1 MPGVRQARGAADL
14 GRRRRAFQGLRVLR
28 DRLQTTGWNVGKG
41 RQYGGESRED
51 PEARRE
57 AAQERLQ
64 LRQVT
69 ALETIRTALAQ
80 AASRL
85 GAPDVEV
92 ALERPRDPTHG
103 DLATNLALTLA
114 KTLGQKPR
122 AIAERLV
129 ATIGLPQGLVRKT
142 EIAGPGFINFFLEA
156 AEVVGALPTIL
167 AAGAAYGRAA
177 VGDRRPVNVEFVSA
191 NPTGPLHVGHGR
203 QAALGDAIAAL
214 LEWTGWKVTREFYYN
229 DGGGQIANLA
239 RSVQARIA
247 QLSGKS
253 VDIPEGGYHGEYIR
267 EIAERYVAAHKE
279 DPAGKN
285 LDTVR
290 RFAVDALREEQD
302 RDLQAFGVRFDVYAL
317 ESALYTSGKVDQTE
331 ARLVAAGHTY
341 DKDGARWLR
350 TTDFGDDKDRVMRKS
365 AAKGGDYTYFVPD
378 VAYHVTKWER
388 GFSRAINVQGADHH
402 GTVRRVRVGLQAL
415 EMGIP
420 EGYPEYVLH
429 QMVTVMKGGE
439 EVKIS
444 KRAGSYMTIRDLVD
458 EVGHDAARY
467 FFLMRKSD
475 THFVFDVDLA
485 NSQTEENPVFYVQ
498 MAHARMSGIFRVAS
512 REPDSGTGAGVDL
525 AVLTQPEEIELVKEL
540 ADFPEMVQRA
550 AAALEPNRITT
561 YLEGLARLAHAWYH
575 KYRVLGEPEEAARL
589 VLARAVQQV
598 LANGLSLLG
607 IRAPERM

>member
-1 MPGVRQARGAADL
+1 MKAP
-14 GRRRRAFQGLRVLR
+14 
-28 DRLQTTGWNVGKG
+28 
-41 RQYGGESRED
+41 
-51 PEARRE
+51 
-57 AAQERLQ
+57 
-64 LRQVT
+64 
-69 ALETIRTALAQ
+69 ETIRAALVQ
-80 AASRL
+80 AAARL
-85 GAPDVEV
+85 GVPDVDV
-92 ALERPRDPTHG
+92 TIERPRDVRHG

-122 AIAERLV
+122 AVAERLV
-129 ATIGLPQGLVRKT
+129 VALDLPSSLVRKT
-142 EIAGPGFINFFLEA
+142 EIAGPGFINSFLAEA
-156 AEVVGALPTIL
+156 QVVGALPAIL
-167 AAGAAYGRAA
+167 AAGPAYGRTD
-177 VGDRRPVNVEFVSA
+177 VGHGRPVNVEFVSA

-203 QAALGDAIAAL
+203 QAALGDAIASL

-247 QLSGKS
+247 QLRGRD
-253 VDIPEGGYHGEYIR
+253 VAIPEGGYHGEYIR
-267 EIAERYVAAHKE
+267 EIAERYLTEHAG
-279 DPAGKN
+279 DPEGKD
-285 LDTVR
+285 LDAIR
-290 RFAVDALREEQD
+290 RFAVDALRTEQD

-317 ESALYTSGKVDQTE
+317 ESALYTSGKVDETE
-331 ARLVAAGHTY
+331 ERLVAAGHTY
-341 DKDGARWLR
+341 EKDGARWLR

-365 AAKGGDYTYFVPD
+365 AEKGGDYTYFVPD

-458 EVGHDAARY
+458 EVGRDAVRY

-485 NSQTEENPVFYVQ
+485 KSQTEENPVFYVQ
-498 MAHARMSGIFRVAS
+498 MAHARMSGIFRVAA
-512 REPDSGTGAGVDL
+512 REPNSVMTTGVDL
-525 AVLTQPEEIELVKEL
+525 AALTQPDEIELVQEL
-540 ADFPEMVQRA
+540 ADFPEIVQRA

-561 YLEGLARLAHAWYH
+561 YLEGLARIAHAWYH

-589 VLARAVQQV
+589 VLARAVKQV
-598 LANGLSLLG
+598 LANGLTLLG